1 MSKVSTVIRRRAR
14 SNPSGNPAGTSGT
27 ASAQE
32 LHRFPPTNG
41 TSPRR
46 RRMRAAA
53 WGGQRGRCGGAGRT
67 GPVLVHAG
75 GVTALA
81 VRYPRHFTDLPR
93 VRGSPCAARRR
104 HRRATVI
111 VATGPAEPDGGH
123 HGGPVGPRRHGHRG
137 HPSGGP
143 GSERDASL
151 ERTPCVTAGT
161 EPGWVTYVL
170 GQVPGWVTYRTG
182 SRTEAGGRR
191 DSNPRVRMSEQLWS
205 GTRMRGARP
214 AGSTPLCPLST
225 SPLIN
230 PSITAGDGRS
240 GRSACHGWPAQQRP
254 SRCQGSMPSWRAAC
268 TAAVRLRTPSLRMML
283 RR

>member
-1 MSKVSTVIRRRAR
+1 MAR

-143 GSERDASL
+143 GSERDTSL

-182 SRTEAGGRR
+182 SRTGLGVVRRRVAGVTRTRAFGCRNSFGPAPECAGRAPPAPHR
-191 DSNPRVRMSEQLWS
+191 CVR
-205 GTRMRGARP
+205 
-214 AGSTPLCPLST
+214 
-225 SPLIN
+225 SPPI
-230 PSITAGDGRS
+230 R
-240 GRSACHGWPAQQRP
+240 
-254 SRCQGSMPSWRAAC
+254 
-268 TAAVRLRTPSLRMML
+268 
-283 RR
+283 